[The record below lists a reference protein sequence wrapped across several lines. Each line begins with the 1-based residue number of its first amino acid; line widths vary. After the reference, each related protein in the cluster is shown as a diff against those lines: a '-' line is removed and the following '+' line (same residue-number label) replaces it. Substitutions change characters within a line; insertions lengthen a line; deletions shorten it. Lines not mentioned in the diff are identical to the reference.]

1 MLVSFFMTV
10 RDVARF
16 CVRFLGTAVCIVPT
30 ATPSVLPFS
39 KVTIV
44 AVECPFLA
52 ESRYWRTFNLALNEF
67 RYRLGS
73 GLYL

>member
-44 AVECPFLA
+44 AVELTA
-52 ESRYWRTFNLALNEF
+52 ESRT
-67 RYRLGS
+67 YRPIW
-73 GLYL
+73 